1 MIGGAC
7 SRNAT
12 PCAVWRGCSVQPDV
26 FDFLCVGSGPAGQ
39 KAAIQAA
46 KAGFRAAIIEREAQV
61 GGSCLLSGTIPSKAL
76 REQALRYRRMQRS
89 ASSLAVELRGD
100 APLSALLHGVDSV
113 IDAQDRYLQAQLERN
128 QVELIH
134 GRGTFLDASRV
145 QVQRLD
151 GSCRVVSAPR
161 VLLAPGSRPRH
172 VPAIEV
178 DHEHILDS
186 DSILSLPYLPR
197 SMVVLGSGVI
207 ACEYASI
214 FAALGCAVTL
224 LDKAPEPLGFLDPG
238 LRKGFLDAF
247 QAMGG
252 EYRGSCEVLGARFDG
267 FSQVEVQVRDGDAL
281 GADIVFAAFGRV
293 ANLDGI
299 GLDRLKLAIS
309 SRGHVQV
316 DERYETNIPGIF
328 AAGDA
333 IGPPAL
339 ACAAA
344 DQGRR
349 AALAALGLP
358 PPAHTSLVP
367 SGVYTIPEIGSVG
380 ITQTEAEAKK
390 LDLVVGRADFA
401 EVARAHIA
409 GEPVGFLTMLCER
422 GTARVLGVQVIGEGA
437 TELVHLGQAAIASG
451 ATAEFFIEQIF
462 NFPTMSE
469 AYRIAAFDVLKQGHI
484 LRINMSPNS
493 LHLTSV
499 APSMSRAKS

>member
-1 MIGGAC
+1 MCAPWRE
-7 SRNAT
+7 SR
-12 PCAVWRGCSVQPDV
+12 VQPDS

-46 KAGFRAAIIEREAQV
+46 KAGFRAAIIERDAQV

-76 REQALRYRRMQRS
+76 REQALRYRRMQGS
-89 ASSLAVELRGD
+89 ASSLAVELHGD
-100 APLSALLHGVDSV
+100 APLSALLHGVDVV
-113 IDAQDRYLQAQLERN
+113 IAAQDRYLQAQLARN
-128 QVELIH
+128 QVELIR
-134 GRGTFLDASRV
+134 GRGVFLDANRV
-145 QVQRLD
+145 EVQRLD
-151 GSCRVVSAPR
+151 GSRIVVRAPQ
-161 VLLAPGSRPRH
+161 VLLATGSRPRH

-186 DSILSLPYLPR
+186 DSILSLSYIPR

-224 LDKAPEPLGFLDPG
+224 LDKAAEPLGFLDSA
-238 LRKGFLDAF
+238 LRKGFLTAF
-247 QAMGG
+247 EAMGG
-252 EYRGSCEVLGARFDG
+252 KYQGGAEAAGARFDG
-267 FSQVEVQVRDGDAL
+267 FSQVEVQLRSGEVL
-281 GADIVFAAFGRV
+281 STDIVFAAFGRV

-299 GLDRLKLAIS
+299 GLDRLQLAIT

-316 DERYETNIPGIF
+316 DDRFETNIAGIF

-358 PPAHTSLVP
+358 PPAATSLVP
-367 SGVYTIPEIGSVG
+367 SGVYTIPEIATVG
-380 ITQTEAEAKK
+380 LSQSEAAAKRI
-390 LDLVVGRADFA
+390 DLVVGRADFS

-409 GEPVGFLTMLCER
+409 GEPAGFLALLCER
-422 GTARVLGVQVIGEGA
+422 STGRVLGVQVIGEGA
-437 TELVHLGQAAIASG
+437 TELVHLGQAAVAAG
-451 ATAEFFIEQIF
+451 ATADFFIEQIF
-462 NFPTMSE
+462 NFPTMTE
-469 AYRIAAFDVLKQGHI
+469 AYRIAAFDVLKQRSA
-484 LRINMSPNS
+484 LPQA
-493 LHLTSV
+493 
-499 APSMSRAKS
+499 APLKLAQGAR

>member
-1 MIGGAC
+1 M
-7 SRNAT
+7 
-12 PCAVWRGCSVQPDV
+12 QPDT
-26 FDFLCVGSGPAGQ
+26 FDFLCIGSGPAGQ

-46 KAGFRAAIIEREAQV
+46 KAGFRAAIIERESQV

-76 REQALRYRRMQRS
+76 REQALRYRRMQGS

-100 APLSALLHGVDSV
+100 APLSALLHGVDIV
-113 IDAQDRYLQAQLERN
+113 IDAQDRYLQAQLARN
-128 QVELIH
+128 QVELIR
-134 GRGTFLDASRV
+134 GRGVFLDANRV
-145 QVQRLD
+145 EVQRLD
-151 GSCRVVSAPR
+151 GSRIVVRAPR
-161 VLLAPGSRPRH
+161 VLLATGSRPRH
-172 VPAIEV
+172 VPSIEV
-178 DHEHILDS
+178 DHEHVLDS
-186 DSILSLPYLPR
+186 DSILSLPYIPR

-224 LDKAPEPLGFLDPG
+224 LDKAAEPLGFLDPA

-252 EYRGSCEVLGARFDG
+252 RYQGAAEVAGARFDG
-267 FSQVEVQVRDGDAL
+267 FSQVQVQLSGGGVL
-281 GADIVFAAFGRV
+281 NADIVFAAFGRV

-299 GLDRLKLAIS
+299 GLDRLRLAIN

-316 DERYETNIPGIF
+316 DERFETNIPGIF

-358 PPAHTSLVP
+358 PPALTSLVP
-367 SGVYTIPEIGSVG
+367 TGVYTIPEIATVG
-380 ITQTEAEAKK
+380 LSQNEAAAKK
-390 LDLVVGRADFA
+390 VDVIVGRADFS

-409 GEPVGFLTMLCER
+409 GEPVGFLALLCER
-422 GTARVLGVQVIGEGA
+422 STARVLGVQVIGEGA
-437 TELVHLGQAAIASG
+437 TELVHLGQAAVATG
-451 ATAEFFIEQIF
+451 ATADFFIEQIF
-462 NFPTMSE
+462 NFPTMTE
-469 AYRIAAFDVLKQGHI
+469 AYRIAAFDVLKQRSAPQI
-484 LRINMSPNS
+484 PQQARPRIEM
-493 LHLTSV
+493 
-499 APSMSRAKS
+499 ARRAQERA

>member
-1 MIGGAC
+1 M
-7 SRNAT
+7 
-12 PCAVWRGCSVQPDV
+12 PPDT

-76 REQALRYRRMQRS
+76 REQALRYRRMQCN

-100 APLSALLHGVDSV
+100 APLSALLHGVDLV
-113 IDAQDRYLQAQLERN
+113 ISAQDRYLQAQLARN
-128 QVELIH
+128 QVELI
-134 GRGTFLDASRV
+134 RGQGVFLDANRIE
-145 QVQRLD
+145 VQRLD
-151 GSCRVVSAPR
+151 GSRRIVRAPR
-161 VLLAPGSRPRH
+161 VLLATGSRPRH
-172 VPAIEV
+172 VPTVAV

-186 DSILSLPYLPR
+186 DSILSLPYIPR
-197 SMVVLGSGVI
+197 SMLVLGSGVI

-224 LDKAPEPLGFLDPG
+224 LDKAEEPLGFLDAA
-238 LRKGFLDAF
+238 LRKGFLAAF

-252 EYRGSCEVLGARFDG
+252 QYLGGAEVAAAHFDG
-267 FSQVEVQVRDGDAL
+267 FSQVEVQLRS
-281 GADIVFAAFGRV
+281 GAVVKSDIVLAAFGRV

-299 GLDRLKLAIS
+299 GLDRLQLAIT

-339 ACAAA
+339 ASAAA

-349 AALAALGLP
+349 AALAALALP
-358 PPAHTSLVP
+358 PPAATSLVP
-367 SGVYTIPEIGSVG
+367 SGVYTIPEIACVG
-380 ITQTEAEAKK
+380 LSQSEADAKK
-390 LDLVVGRADFA
+390 IDVIVGRADFS
-401 EVARAHIA
+401 EVARAHIV
-409 GEPVGFLTMLCER
+409 GEPAGFLALLCER
-422 GTARVLGVQVIGEGA
+422 SSARVLGVQVIGEGA
-437 TELVHLGQAAIASG
+437 TELVHLGQSAIATG

-462 NFPTMSE
+462 NFPTMTE
-469 AYRIAAFDVLKQGHI
+469 AYRIAAFDVLKHRAVPQVT
-484 LRINMSPNS
+484 
-493 LHLTSV
+493 HLKL
-499 APSMSRAKS
+499 ARAAR